1 MLIDADRDYFGS
13 AGAEAGLAGAVAG
26 SVVVLS
32 DAAGGV
38 GVGAGAGGVAV
49 AGGFT
54 SDGVA
59 TRGPGCSDSLLLQA
73 LRLSTATLI
82 NIKGNFVMMNSSYP

>member
-54 SDGVA
+54 ADGVA